1 MPYLDGQGNT
11 LAPPPPPANHFI
23 PPGWNLPVPQLQ
35 PGSIQTVGG
44 GSVSSYW
51 ATLYE
56 AATPETHWDAGPSDS
71 PVPPFPEEIYG
82 EPTWKSK
89 MKEKETELFYNRPL
103 NSIVPFRNGV
113 HAGEIGIEIEC
124 EGTNLFTTPF
134 KWWTCH
140 EDGSLRET
148 NGHRPVEYVLRA
160 PLSIEKAR
168 EALVYLDSKLK
179 ETQSKVINS
188 QRTSVHIHV
197 NCQKMTLRQ
206 LYCYI
211 CLYMIFEEILVDW
224 SGPERAGNL
233 FCLRAKDSEFYVG
246 MLENV
251 LKNNSLKNWR
261 DEYRY
266 SACNVA
272 SINKF
277 GSLEFRSMQGTV
289 DIQLIQLWIDILVL
303 LKEQA
308 LTYDNPVEIVDE
320 FSSIGPLPFFK
331 KIFKDKKLR
340 QLFENVPGLSGKLWD
355 GLRLMRDIAHCCEWK
370 PPIKKKQTPKKK
382 PKAKV

>member
-1 MPYLDGQGNT
+1 MPSIDFETYNGQVASGPSPPLTNFSSGSIYSS
-11 LAPPPPPANHFI
+11 LAPPP
-23 PPGWNLPVPQLQ
+23 LPLPTSTS
-35 PGSIQTVGG
+35 PHWT
-44 GSVSSYW
+44 
-51 ATLYE
+51 TLYE
-56 AATPETHWDAGPSDS
+56 PSALSSEQWTHAFGSVPLPSS
-71 PVPPFPEEIYG
+71 PEEMYVT
-82 EPTWKSK
+82 PNWKNK
-89 MKEKETELFYNRPL
+89 MKDSELFYNKEL
-103 NSIVPFRNGV
+103 KAVVAFRNGI
-113 HAGEIGIEIEC
+113 HSGEIGIEIEC
-124 EGTNLFTTPF
+124 EGTDLFTIPF

-148 NGHRPVEYVLRA
+148 HGHKPVEYVLRV
-160 PLSIEKAR
+160 PLSVEKAR

-179 ETQSKVINS
+179 ETKSKVINS

-197 NCQKMTLRQ
+197 NCQKMTIRQ

-308 LTYDNPVEIVDE
+308 LTYDNPIDIVDE
-320 FSSIGPLPFFK
+320 FTSIGPLPFFK

-340 QLFENVPGLSGKLWD
+340 QLFESVPGLSGKLWD

-382 PKAKV
+382 PKTKT